1 MKTPGLN
8 NEQLQAMKTRPGF
21 VAALD
26 QSGGSTPKALAAY
39 GIPPGSWS
47 NDDEM
52 FALVHEMR
60 ARVITSAAFTG
71 DRIVGAILFE
81 GTMNRN
87 INGKLSAD
95 YLWEVKRV
103 VPFLKVDKGLAEEK
117 DGVQL
122 MKPISG
128 LAALLDKARSN
139 RIFGTKM
146 RSLIHQSNADGIR
159 EIVAQQFE
167 VASQII
173 AAGLAPIIEPEVSIK
188 SPDKA
193 KAEGLLKEGI
203 LEKLNQLAAGQLV
216 LLKLTLPEKS
226 GFYSELVAHPNVIR
240 VLALSGGYSREEAND
255 RLRRNRGVI
264 ASFSRA
270 LLDGLSAEQSDAE
283 FNAILDKFV
292 QSIFEASTIKVSDD
306 QSIGEQSDSR
316 SRLTQTI
323 GRL

>member
-1 MKTPGLN
+1 MKTPELN
-8 NEQLQAMKTRPGF
+8 DEHLQAMKTRPGF

-39 GIPPGSWS
+39 GIPAGSWS
-47 NDDEM
+47 NDEEM

-60 ARVITSAAFTG
+60 VRVITSAAFTG

-81 GTMNRN
+81 GTMDRN
-87 INGKLSAD
+87 INGKPSAD

-103 VPFLKVDKGLAEEK
+103 VPFLKVDKGLAPEK

-122 MKPISG
+122 MKPIPG
-128 LAALLDKARSN
+128 LAALLEKAKSN
-139 RIFGTKM
+139 RIFGTKE
-146 RSLIHQSNADGIR
+146 RSLIHRANADGIR

-167 VASQII
+167 LAAKIS

-188 SPDKA
+188 SPDKSQ
-193 KAEGLLKEGI
+193 AEELLKASI
-203 LEKLNQLAAGQLV
+203 LEKLNKLATDDQV
-216 LLKLTLPEKS
+216 LLKLTLPEKD

-255 RLRRNRGVI
+255 RLCRNHGVI

-270 LLDGLSAEQSDAE
+270 LLDGLSARQSDFE
-283 FNAILDKFV
+283 FNVALDKAI
-292 QSIFEASTIKVSDD
+292 QSIFEASMSKQGPKIRTSA
-306 QSIGEQSDSR
+306 R
-316 SRLTQTI
+316 AN
-323 GRL
+323 

>member
-1 MKTPGLN
+1 MKTPVLN
-8 NEQLQAMKTRPGF
+8 SEQLQVMKTRPGF

-39 GIPPGSWS
+39 GVAQGSWS
-47 NDDEM
+47 NDDQM

-60 ARVITSAAFTG
+60 ARVITSGAFTG

-81 GTMNRN
+81 GTMDRN
-87 INGKLSAD
+87 INGKSSTD

-103 VPFLKVDKGLAEEK
+103 VPFLKVDKGLADEK

-122 MKPISG
+122 MRPIAN
-128 LAALLDKARSN
+128 LAALLEKATSN

-146 RSLIHQSNADGIR
+146 RSLIHQANADGIG

-167 VASQII
+167 LASQII

-188 SPDKA
+188 APDKA
-193 KAEGLLKEGI
+193 KAEELLKESI
-203 LEKLNQLAAGQLV
+203 LEKLNQLAADDLV
-216 LLKLTLPEKS
+216 LLKLTLPEKD

-255 RLRRNRGVI
+255 RLCRNHGVI

-270 LLDGLSAEQSDAE
+270 LLDGLSARQSDFE
-283 FNAILDKFV
+283 FNVALDKAI
-292 QSIFEASTIKVSDD
+292 QSIFEASMAKQEPKIRTSA
-306 QSIGEQSDSR
+306 R
-316 SRLTQTI
+316 AN
-323 GRL
+323 

>member
-1 MKTPGLN
+1 MKSLELN
-8 NEQLQAMKTRPGF
+8 NEQLQVMKTRPGF

-26 QSGGSTPKALAAY
+26 QSGGSTPKALVSY
-39 GIPPGSWS
+39 GIPQGSWS

-60 ARVITSAAFTG
+60 ARVMTSPAFTS
-71 DRIVGAILFE
+71 DRIIGAILFE

-103 VPFLKVDKGLAEEK
+103 VPFLKVDKGLADEK
-117 DGVQL
+117 DGVQS

-128 LAALLDKARSN
+128 LDALLNKAKSN

-146 RSLIHQSNADGIR
+146 RSLIHHANTDGIR

-173 AAGLAPIIEPEVSIK
+173 AAGLVPILEPEVSIK
-188 SPDKA
+188 CPDKA
-193 KAEGLLKEGI
+193 QVEELLKAEI
-203 LEKLNQLAAGQLV
+203 LEGLKKLAPDELV
-216 LLKLTLPEKS
+216 LLKLTLPEKD
-226 GFYSELVAHPNVIR
+226 GFYTELVAHPNVIR

-270 LLDGLSAEQSDAE
+270 LLDGLSAQ
-283 FNAILDKFV
+283 
-292 QSIFEASTIKVSDD
+292 
-306 QSIGEQSDSR
+306 QSDSEFEAALDG
-316 SRLTQTI
+316 SIASIFVASTQKILKTAS
-323 GRL
+323 L

>member
-1 MKTPGLN
+1 MKTPVLN
-8 NEQLQAMKTRPGF
+8 SEQLQVMKTRPGF

-39 GIPPGSWS
+39 GVAQGSWS
-47 NDDEM
+47 NDDQM

-60 ARVITSAAFTG
+60 ARVITSGAFTG

-81 GTMNRN
+81 GTMDRN
-87 INGKLSAD
+87 INGKPSAD

-128 LAALLDKARSN
+128 LADLLDKAKGN

-146 RSLIHQSNADGIR
+146 RSLIHQANADGIR

-167 VASQII
+167 LASQIS
-173 AAGLAPIIEPEVSIK
+173 AAGLAPIIEPEVSIQ
-188 SPDKA
+188 SPGKA
-193 KAEGLLKEGI
+193 KAEELLKQGI
-203 LEKLNQLAAGQLV
+203 LEKLSQLAADESV
-216 LLKLTLPEKS
+216 FLKLTLPEKS

-270 LLDGLSAEQSDAE
+270 LLDGLSAKQSESEFDA
-283 FNAILDKFV
+283 ALDGSIE
-292 QSIFEASTIKVSDD
+292 SIFEASTEKNI
-306 QSIGEQSDSR
+306 
-316 SRLTQTI
+316 T
-323 GRL
+323 

>member
-8 NEQLQAMKTRPGF
+8 NEQLQTMKTRPGF

-39 GIPPGSWS
+39 GIPPASWS
-47 NDDEM
+47 NDDQM

-81 GTMNRN
+81 GTMDRN
-87 INGKLSAD
+87 INGKPSSD
-95 YLWEVKRV
+95 YLWEVKHV
-103 VPFLKVDKGLAEEK
+103 VPFLKVDRGLAEEK

-122 MKPISG
+122 MRPIPS
-128 LAALLDKARSN
+128 LAALLNKAKSS

-146 RSLIHQSNADGIR
+146 RSLIHQANPDGIK
-159 EIVAQQFE
+159 EVVAQQFE
-167 VASQII
+167 LASQIS
-173 AAGLAPIIEPEVSIK
+173 AAGLAPIIEPEVSIE

-193 KAEGLLKEGI
+193 KAEELLKTGI
-203 LEKLNQLAAGQLV
+203 LEKLNQVPAEQLIS
-216 LLKLTLPEKS
+216 LKLTLPEKD

-240 VLALSGGYSREEAND
+240 VLALSGGYLREEAND
-255 RLRRNRGVI
+255 RLRRNPGVI

-270 LLDGLSAEQSDAE
+270 LLDGLSARQSDFE
-283 FNAILDKFV
+283 FNVALDKAI
-292 QSIFEASTIKVSDD
+292 QSIFEASMAKQEPKIRTSA
-306 QSIGEQSDSR
+306 R
-316 SRLTQTI
+316 AN
-323 GRL
+323 

>member
-1 MKTPGLN
+1 MN
-8 NEQLQAMKTRPGF
+8 NEQLQTMKTRPGF
-21 VAALD
+21 IAALD

-60 ARVITSAAFTG
+60 TRVITSPAFTG
-71 DRIVGAILFE
+71 DRIIGAILFE
-81 GTMNRN
+81 GTMDTN
-87 INGKLSAD
+87 INGKASAD

-103 VPFLKVDKGLAEEK
+103 VPFLKVDRGLADEK
-117 DGVQL
+117 DRVQL
-122 MKPISG
+122 MKPIPG
-128 LAALLDKARSN
+128 LDTLVNKAKSN

-146 RSLIHQSNADGIR
+146 RSFIHQANAGGIR

-167 VASQII
+167 VAAKMS

-193 KAEGLLKEGI
+193 QAEELLKESI
-203 LEKLNQLAAGQLV
+203 LEKLNALAPGELV
-216 LLKLTLPEKS
+216 LLKLTLPEKD

-255 RLRRNRGVI
+255 RLRRNRGVT

-270 LLDGLSAEQSDAE
+270 LLDGLSAKQSNSEFDAVLE
-283 FNAILDKFV
+283 VSIA
-292 QSIFEASTIKVSDD
+292 SIFEASTKKSV
-306 QSIGEQSDSR
+306 
-316 SRLTQTI
+316 T
-323 GRL
+323 